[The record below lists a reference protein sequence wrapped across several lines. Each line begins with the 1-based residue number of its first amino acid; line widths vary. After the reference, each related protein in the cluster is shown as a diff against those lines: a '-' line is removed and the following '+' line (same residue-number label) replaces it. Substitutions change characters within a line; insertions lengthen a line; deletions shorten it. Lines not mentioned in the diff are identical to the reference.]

1 MSTTRRNKKTKRIK
15 WTEEMISDLIEC
27 RERALEER
35 DSQDKRRQ
43 GYMEKMRLLWEEK
56 GYASL
61 GLNAQNVRDKA
72 AQVIKSREE
81 NRQRNEESE
90 ETNVNSEIETSDDT
104 NGIQEQDMHENIT
117 VININE

>member
-1 MSTTRRNKKTKRIK
+1 M
-15 WTEEMISDLIEC
+15 SDLTEC

-35 DSQDKRRQ
+35 DSQNKRRQ

-61 GLNAQNVRDKA
+61 GLNGQNFRDKA

-81 NRQRNEESE
+81 KDRRKYKK
-90 ETNVNSEIETSDDT
+90 I
-104 NGIQEQDMHENIT
+104 
-117 VININE
+117 

>member
-1 MSTTRRNKKTKRIK
+1 MG
-15 WTEEMISDLIEC
+15 
-27 RERALEER
+27 RER
-35 DSQDKRRQ
+35 
-43 GYMEKMRLLWEEK
+43 
-56 GYASL
+56 YASL
-61 GLNAQNVRDKA
+61 GLNAQNLRDKA
-72 AQVIKSREE
+72 AQVIKSQEE